1 MTKKWKRKSGSK
13 RSQGVP
19 TPKAPQNGTVSDE
32 VVLSKFKDYIN
43 AKDIMNKPVPR
54 KKTWWQKLMGGG
66 K

>member
-1 MTKKWKRKSGSK
+1 
-13 RSQGVP
+13 
-19 TPKAPQNGTVSDE
+19 VSDE

-43 AKDIMNKPVPR
+43 AKDKSTIMNKPVPR